1 MQYNFTALKTN
12 LATTESW
19 LQKELSTI
27 RTNRAN
33 PAILD
38 SVRVEAYGSDMAIN
52 GVASIT
58 NDDPRTIRITP
69 WDGAL
74 IKSIEKSIVTAN
86 LGVSVAVDDKGV
98 RVSFPELTGE
108 RRKEIVKNAKEK
120 LEQARI
126 QLRKH
131 RDVVNAD
138 IDAKEKEGGM
148 GEDEKFRFK
157 AEAQK
162 LVDESG
168 KKLTDLMDKKEKEIL
183 S

>member
-1 MQYNFTALKTN
+1 MQYNYAKLKSD
-12 LATTESW
+12 LSATEAW
-19 LQKELSTI
+19 LQKELSSI

-38 SVRVEAYGSDMAIN
+38 AVRVEAYGSDMAIT
-52 GVASIT
+52 GVASVT

-69 WDGAL
+69 WDQSL
-74 IKSIEKSIVTAN
+74 VKSIEKSIVAAN
-86 LGVSVAVDDKGV
+86 LGVSVAVDDKGI
-98 RVSFPELTGE
+98 RVSFSELTGE
-108 RRKEIVKNAKEK
+108 RRKEIVKTAKEK

-131 RDVVNAD
+131 RDEVNSD
-138 IDAKEKEGGM
+138 IDKKEKEGGM

-157 AEAQK
+157 ADVQK
-162 LVDESG
+162 QVDESG
-168 KKLTDLMDKKEKEIL
+168 KKLQDMFDKKEKEIL

>member
-1 MQYNFTALKTN
+1 MQYNFTKLKTD
-12 LATTESW
+12 LTGTENW
-19 LQKELSTI
+19 LQKELGMI

-33 PAILD
+33 PSILD

-52 GVASIT
+52 QVASMT

-69 WDGAL
+69 WDHGL
-74 IKSIEKSIVTAN
+74 VKSIEKSITVAN
-86 LGVSVAVDDKGV
+86 LGVSVSVDDKGI

-108 RRKEIVKNAKEK
+108 RRVAIVKMAKEK
-120 LEQARI
+120 FEQARI

-131 RDVVNAD
+131 RDEVNKD

-148 GEDEKFRFK
+148 SEDEKFRFK
-157 AEAQK
+157 AEGQK
-162 LVDESG
+162 FIDEST
-168 KKLTDLMDKKEKEIL
+168 KTLADMMDKKEKEIL